1 MLITLY
7 AVVNTFAKNTK
18 ISKIGKTKSMIYPID
33 TVQIDTVQTV
43 ATIQEEAID
52 QSQAFSLD
60 EIISCALQ
68 REFVLGARAFEWN
81 GNVVVAA
88 LTTPFILKSE
98 RDNAKAKL
106 NEDLQSTFSA
116 QNIILTFDM
125 QVYRNILDELDEAAK
140 QELLELAKNR

>member
-33 TVQIDTVQTV
+33 TVQTI

-68 REFVLGARAFEWN
+68 QEFVLGARAFEWN

-116 QNIILTFDM
+116 RNIILTFDM